1 MEFHF
6 NPFNIFNLKQKKIQI
21 SIIILLLLK
30 KVSNI
35 FSFSLNTNYEIRKI
49 RIYMIIYPKWE
60 VALIIEITR

>member
-6 NPFNIFNLKQKKIQI
+6 NLFNIFNLKQKKIQI

-35 FSFSLNTNYEIRKI
+35 FGFSLNTNYEIRKI
-49 RIYMIIYPKWE
+49 RIYDNISKMGGSINH
-60 VALIIEITR
+60 

>member
-1 MEFHF
+1 MEFQF
-6 NPFNIFNLKQKKIQI
+6 NLFNIFNLKQKKIQI

-35 FSFSLNTNYEIRKI
+35 FGFSLNTNYEIRKI

>member
-6 NPFNIFNLKQKKIQI
+6 NLFNIFNLKQKKIQI

>member
-1 MEFHF
+1 MEFQF
-6 NPFNIFNLKQKKIQI
+6 NLFNIFNLKQKKIQI
-21 SIIILLLLK
+21 SIIILLRLK

-35 FSFSLNTNYEIRKI
+35 FGFSLNTNYEIRKI

>member
-6 NPFNIFNLKQKKIQI
+6 NLFNIFNLKQKKIQI

-35 FSFSLNTNYEIRKI
+35 FGFSLNTNYEIRKI

>member
-6 NPFNIFNLKQKKIQI
+6 NLFNIFNLKQKKIQI

-35 FSFSLNTNYEIRKI
+35 FGFSLNTNYEIRKI
-49 RIYMIIYPKWE
+49 RIYDNISKMGGSINY
-60 VALIIEITR
+60 

>member
-6 NPFNIFNLKQKKIQI
+6 NLFNIFNLKQKKIQI
-21 SIIILLLLK
+21 SIIILLRLK

-35 FSFSLNTNYEIRKI
+35 FGFSLNTNYEIRKI